1 MGGALQPQTG
11 GPAGGLR
18 VPRPRRRQNLTP
30 MIDVIFLLLV
40 FFMLAARFGQEVALP
55 LQTAT
60 SDGTGSYSG
69 PPRLI
74 DIAAQGALRLN
85 GQEVALEDLPA
96 RLAPLVSTST
106 DTIVLRPGQ
115 GTALQDLLRV
125 MDGLRAAGLVSLV
138 VVE

>member
-1 MGGALQPQTG
+1 MAGAVQPYIGGTV
-11 GPAGGLR
+11 GGLR
-18 VPRPRRRQNLTP
+18 APRPRRRQNLTP

-40 FFMLAARFGQEVALP
+40 FFMLAARFGQEDALP

-60 SDGTGSYSG
+60 SAGTGSYSG

-85 GQEVALEDLPA
+85 GQVVALEDLPA

-115 GTALQDLLRV
+115 STALQDLLRV
-125 MDGLRAAGLVSLV
+125 MDGLRAAGFGSLV